1 MNIYEKFLSL
11 DLIKKKDKK
20 NTMSDIEEK
29 LSSLT
34 IERPKI
40 PSATW
45 DALRAHI
52 VQERQIKKNKA
63 LMPNMND
70 LNPRRYEE
78 QNDET
83 ISVICPNL
91 EAATT
96 TASPAGLS
104 RQDASKV
111 HIF

>member
-1 MNIYEKFLSL
+1 MPA
-11 DLIKKKDKK
+11 
-20 NTMSDIEEK
+20 IEEK
-29 LSSLT
+29 ETPLK

-52 VQERQIKKNKA
+52 VQERQRKKDKA

-83 ISVICPNL
+83 ISVSCPNL
-91 EAATT
+91 SAASSQPLS
-96 TASPAGLS
+96 ASPAVLS
-104 RQDASKV
+104 RQEAPKV

>member
-1 MNIYEKFLSL
+1 
-11 DLIKKKDKK
+11 
-20 NTMSDIEEK
+20 MSAIEEK
-29 LSSLT
+29 VSSLM

-52 VQERQIKKNKA
+52 VQERQRKKDKA

-83 ISVICPNL
+83 ISVSCPNL
-91 EAATT
+91 SAASSQPLS
-96 TASPAGLS
+96 ASPAVLS
-104 RQDASKV
+104 RQDAPKV
-111 HIF
+111 HVF